1 MRLWLLCSLV
11 ACLALGGC
19 LHTSDSA
26 QTSKMNEFN
35 AAAVEKAAKDGGK
48 QAQYDAA
55 KKREEEF
62 LKSNPDVEQQP
73 EKGQ

>member
-1 MRLWLLCSLV
+1 
-11 ACLALGGC
+11 
-19 LHTSDSA
+19 
-26 QTSKMNEFN
+26 MNEFN